1 MKNELLA
8 EEMRVLYV
16 ALTRAKEKLYLVGT
30 VKKLEKKLELWKQQ
44 LLNEE
49 WHLPSYDRSKAKCY
63 MDWVA
68 PSLVRHAQGE
78 VLRKGE
84 DLPNQFGDISTHPS
98 KWSIS
103 LIDPAQLET
112 VQQEELQREKD
123 ILEHMKKGEPVPL
136 ESPYKELI
144 YERLTWEYGHKT
156 ASVHRSKQSVSE
168 IKRMREVQDSFSET
182 TLVQTARKPIADR
195 PKFMQEKAM
204 TPAEKGTAMHMVM
217 QHIPLNEPVTV
228 ESVTEKVSYMVVNE
242 LLTEEQGKSINIPGV
257 VNFFQTEIG
266 QRIIGSTNVMREVPF
281 SLGLQSNEV
290 YPDWKGE
297 SETILLQ
304 GVIDLIFQDEQG
316 IVLLDFKTD
325 AITERIQGNK
335 EQIEVILKDRYKV
348 QLELYSKAIEHI
360 WRQPLNEKYLYFF
373 DGGYLVEC

>member
-1 MKNELLA
+1 
-8 EEMRVLYV
+8 
-16 ALTRAKEKLYLVGT
+16 
-30 VKKLEKKLELWKQQ
+30 
-44 LLNEE
+44 
-49 WHLPSYDRSKAKCY
+49 
-63 MDWVA
+63 
-68 PSLVRHAQGE
+68 
-78 VLRKGE
+78 
-84 DLPNQFGDISTHPS
+84 
-98 KWSIS
+98 
-103 LIDPAQLET
+103 
-112 VQQEELQREKD
+112 
-123 ILEHMKKGEPVPL
+123 
-136 ESPYKELI
+136 
-144 YERLTWEYGHKT
+144 
-156 ASVHRSKQSVSE
+156 
-168 IKRMREVQDSFSET
+168 
-182 TLVQTARKPIADR
+182 
-195 PKFMQEKAM
+195 MQEKAM